1 MKKYLNHKVL
11 AVLSVAAF
19 AAPAMA
25 DDVANAFSTQFNNA
39 VTMLGGL
46 TAGIIALGG
55 VIVAIAGTIAGFG
68 VIKRMIH
75 KV

>member
-11 AVLSVAAF
+11 AVLSVSAF
-19 AAPAMA
+19 AGPAMA

>member
-19 AAPAMA
+19 AGPVMA
-25 DDVANAFSTQFNNA
+25 EDVANAFSTQFNNA